1 VTVAK
6 GTAPEGEPSPR
17 GSGGRGTATTGRSD
31 PARVHDLGY
40 KRYVGTRRPQ
50 STRWRVIAR
59 NVMRHAWKG
68 FWRFKLPLLVAA
80 INTTVFG
87 VLISNEKFMTLG
99 RRVVASPEDV
109 MLFAS
114 YADLGWYCRAAFF
127 CTLLTAAGSVASDTQ
142 SGAFS
147 FYFARPVRTI
157 DYVIGKLAGYWF
169 LLAVLLVGAPLIL
182 AGIRIGMYGDGE
194 SALRHADLLGKVI
207 GIGLLGSL
215 AFAAVPLAISALVPN
230 RRYALAL
237 WATYY
242 LVVGNIIALVGARNA
257 PVIAMLDIPTAI
269 KTMAYHSFDFQIADS
284 RIPSLPSAVAGL
296 LLHSGAAVALL
307 YARVAQA
314 RSSGVGGAG

>member
-1 VTVAK
+1 MTVAK
-6 GTAPEGEPSPR
+6 GT
-17 GSGGRGTATTGRSD
+17 
-31 PARVHDLGY
+31 VHDLGY

-87 VLISNEKFMTLG
+87 VLISNEQFMSVG

-127 CTLLTAAGSVASDTQ
+127 CTLLTAAGAVASDTQ

-157 DYVIGKLAGYWF
+157 DYVIGKLAGYW
-169 LLAVLLVGAPLIL
+169 LLMAILLVGAPLIL
-182 AGIRIGMYGDGE
+182 AGIRLGMYGDGE
-194 SALRHADLLGKVI
+194 AALRHADLLAKVI

-242 LVVGNIIALVGARNA
+242 IVIGNIIALVGARNA
-257 PVIAMLDIPTAI
+257 PVLAMLDIPSAI
-269 KTMAYHSFDFQIADS
+269 KTMAYHLFDFKIVDA
-284 RIPSLPSAVAGL
+284 RIPSLTSAVSGL
-296 LLHSGAAVALL
+296 LIHTGVAVAIL
-307 YARVAQA
+307 YAPVARA
-314 RSSGVGGAG
+314 RSSGVGGSG